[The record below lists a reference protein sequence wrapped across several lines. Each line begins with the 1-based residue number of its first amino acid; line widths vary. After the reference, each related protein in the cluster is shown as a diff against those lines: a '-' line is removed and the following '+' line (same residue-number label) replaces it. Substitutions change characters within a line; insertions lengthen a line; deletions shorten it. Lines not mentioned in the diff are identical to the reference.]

1 MIQVN
6 KRDIVISILLSI
18 VTCGLFMLYWQY
30 CLARDVNEVTDHR
43 DDTSA
48 GMVLILSIVTC
59 GIYKFYW
66 LYRTGEK
73 LDETFMKC
81 GRQNQS
87 RAILFLLLSIF
98 CMDLL
103 VYSIVQSEINDLTPY
118 GSITINV

>member
-1 MIQVN
+1 MVQVN

-30 CLARDVNEVTDHR
+30 CIARDVNEITDHR

-48 GMVLILSIVTC
+48 GLVLILSIVTC

-66 LYRTGEK
+66 LYRTGSK
-73 LDETFMKC
+73 LDETFVKI
-81 GRQNQS
+81 GRQNQN

-98 CMDLL
+98 GMDLL

-118 GSITINV
+118 GNVSINV